1 MKKLVLY
8 VLIFTCSFCKAQ
20 NLVPNPSFEIHSG
33 CPQFLG
39 DLDLATGWTSFR
51 ESPDYYNACAPA
63 TGLGVPQNLFGHQAA
78 FDGDAYIGLACF
90 HSFGDSLREYAG
102 IQLTQPLTTGTKY
115 YVSFYVSLADSLGG
129 DCATNKI
136 GIKFST
142 QQFSFNDPMPVD
154 NYSHVFSQ
162 SIISDMLNWTP
173 VFGSFIAD
181 SAYNYAVI
189 GNFFTD
195 AFTDSANCF
204 PSYSYYFVDNICVST
219 DSLNCPVVTSVHEYN
234 QSNLCSVYLNSENEL
249 NITSIN
255 NIVRQVEIYNI
266 AGQAILTDNNIVLQ
280 NKKISLKNFSKGV
293 YICKIY
299 SNNKLYVKK
308 IIINN

>member
-1 MKKLVLY
+1 
-8 VLIFTCSFCKAQ
+8 
-20 NLVPNPSFEIHSG
+20 
-33 CPQFLG
+33 
-39 DLDLATGWTSFR
+39 LATGWQSFR
-51 ESPDYYNACAPA
+51 ESPDYFNSCDNGSTFPA
-63 TGLGVPQNLFGHQAA
+63 LGVPQNAIGYQAA
-78 FDGDAYIGLACF
+78 FDGDAYIGLVCF
-90 HSFGDSLREYAG
+90 HANGDSSREYAG
-102 IQLTQPLTTGTKY
+102 VQLTSPLTIGSKY

-129 DCATNKI
+129 NCATNKI

-142 QQFSFNDPMPVD
+142 IPFTENTPAPV
-154 NYSHVFSQ
+154 NNFAHVFSQ
-162 SIISDMLNWTP
+162 SIISDMQNWTP

-181 SAYNYAVI
+181 SAYSYLII

-204 PSYSYYFVDNICVST
+204 PSYSYYYVDNICVST
-219 DSLNCPVVTSVHEYN
+219 DSLDCPVVTLVHEYN
-234 QSNLCSVYLNSENEL
+234 QSNLCSIYLNSENEL
-249 NITSIN
+249 NIISMN

-266 AGQAILTDNNIVLQ
+266 AGQAILTDNNAVLQ
-280 NKKISLKNFSKGV
+280 NKKISLKNISKGV